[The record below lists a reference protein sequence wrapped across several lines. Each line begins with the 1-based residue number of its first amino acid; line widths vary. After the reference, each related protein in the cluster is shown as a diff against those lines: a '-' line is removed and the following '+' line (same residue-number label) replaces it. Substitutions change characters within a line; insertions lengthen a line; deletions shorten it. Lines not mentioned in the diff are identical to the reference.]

1 MNITVIGLGIIGS
14 IWAQHLA
21 KDGHQVRTW
30 NRSAKPNAPGF
41 TPQLLDSINGE
52 ELIMVVVADPPAV
65 QHILDAIAPALKKG
79 VIVAQHSTVG
89 VSDTERFAAQVQ
101 DTGAYYLDMPFTGS
115 KPAAEQRQNV
125 FFVGDNQQILPQV
138 EGVYKSLAKKL
149 LPIGGIGK
157 ASAIKLAFNLLIA
170 NLNQA
175 QSESF
180 ELARRSGIDPAIF
193 FDALNYNVAK
203 SGLADLK
210 QTKYISGDY
219 SPQFSIKHMHKD
231 LRLAL
236 AHAKT
241 LDLTLAETATV
252 QGLYAEAEKRG
263 LGDQDF
269 SALLEIVRHPH

>member
-41 TPQLLDSINGE
+41 TPQLLDSINGA

-125 FFVGDNQQILPQV
+125 FFIGDNQQILPQV

-180 ELARRSGIDPAIF
+180 ELARR
-193 FDALNYNVAK
+193 
-203 SGLADLK
+203 
-210 QTKYISGDY
+210 
-219 SPQFSIKHMHKD
+219 
-231 LRLAL
+231 
-236 AHAKT
+236 
-241 LDLTLAETATV
+241 
-252 QGLYAEAEKRG
+252 
-263 LGDQDF
+263 
-269 SALLEIVRHPH
+269 